1 MIFGTCLIE
10 TSVVDAHLKLSTGLG
25 DDNRAGQP
33 PRVMDLSYESSVEQ
47 PFDFFM
53 DEVSPLNGLL
63 LGLLL
68 DRSGI
73 EVDLQIMLNHLPRDL
88 AHL

>member
-1 MIFGTCLIE
+1 
-10 TSVVDAHLKLSTGLG
+10 
-25 DDNRAGQP
+25 
-33 PRVMDLSYESSVEQ
+33 MDLSYEASVEQ
-47 PFDFFM
+47 PFDFFT